1 MSSARRLALSRLA
14 SLTAGSAAYIALI
27 SAIYNETGSSLWVS
41 AALFFGVVG
50 SVVGAPAAG
59 WIGDRFERRRVMVG
73 SDLAAAVVASA
84 MALTVDSALALT
96 LLFGLLAV
104 VESPFEPSS
113 ASAMP
118 NLVPAESLPRANALV
133 AGTSSASYLLGPLLG
148 GLLLGAGASAS
159 QLLAVDAVSF
169 VVSAALVVSIRRP
182 FGLGGGTEAEPGM
195 WAGVRLILDEAVLR
209 VLIPASMVSLL
220 GMGIVNVAN
229 YPLSIHLGGGTEGY
243 GALEALLG
251 GGGLVGAAIAARML
265 SVSRAPLVVA
275 VTFAVSGLGLLLA
288 GLAPVLAVA
297 LVGMAVAGTGR
308 GLGDVA
314 DTTLV
319 QARTDDARRSRVFAA
334 QEGAAHAA
342 YSAAMLVGGLIVS
355 AAGARAG
362 VFTAGGCGLA
372 ASLIASR
379 MLSRPGHSTSTRSDR
394 SAPPD
399 MQPTGPSDPP
409 EPAPRR

>member
-1 MSSARRLALSRLA
+1 MNAAFRLAASRLA

-27 SAIYNETGSSLWVS
+27 SAVYDETGSALWVS

-59 WIGDRFERRRVMVG
+59 WVGDRFERRRVMVG
-73 SDLAAAVVASA
+73 SDLAAAVVAAA
-84 MALTVDSALALT
+84 MALTVDSALALA

-118 NLVPAESLPRANALV
+118 NLVPPDKLPRANALV
-133 AGTSSASYLLGPLLG
+133 AATSSASYLVGPLLG
-148 GLLLGAGASAS
+148 GLLLGVGASAS
-159 QLLAVDAVSF
+159 ELLAVDAVSF

-182 FGLGGGTEAEPGM
+182 FGLGGGTESEPGV
-195 WAGVRLILDEAVLR
+195 WAGVRLIVDEPVLR
-209 VLIPASMVSLL
+209 VLVTATVVSLL

-229 YPLSIHLGGGTEGY
+229 YPLSIQLGGGTEGY

-251 GGGLVGAAIAARML
+251 GGGLVGAAIASRIL
-265 SVSRAPLVVA
+265 NVGRAPLVITVMY
-275 VTFAVSGLGLLLA
+275 AVSGAGLLLA

-297 LVGMAVAGTGR
+297 LAGMAIAGAGR

-334 QEGAAHAA
+334 QDGAAHAA
-342 YSAAMLVGGLIVS
+342 YSGAMLAGGLIVS

-362 VFTAGGCGLA
+362 VLTAGACGLVA
-372 ASLIASR
+372 ALVASR
-379 MLSRPGHSTSTRSDR
+379 MLSATRSRSGSRPGR
-394 SAPPD
+394 A
-399 MQPTGPSDPP
+399 
-409 EPAPRR
+409 RRTP

>member
-1 MSSARRLALSRLA
+1 MNAAFRLAASRLA

-27 SAIYNETGSSLWVS
+27 SAIYNETGSALWVS

-50 SVVGAPAAG
+50 SVIGAPAAG

-73 SDLAAAVVASA
+73 SDLAAAMVAA
-84 MALTVDSALALT
+84 VMALTVDSALALA

-104 VESPFEPSS
+104 VQSPFEPSS

-118 NLVPAESLPRANALV
+118 NLVPPEKLPRANALV
-133 AGTSSASYLLGPLLG
+133 AATASASYLLGPLLG
-148 GLLLGAGASAS
+148 GLLLGAGASAG

-169 VVSAALVVSIRRP
+169 LVSAALVVSIRRP
-182 FGLGGGTEAEPGM
+182 FGLGGGTESEPGI
-195 WAGVRLILDEAVLR
+195 WAGVRLIVDEPVLR
-209 VLIPASMVSLL
+209 VLVTATIVSLL
-220 GMGIVNVAN
+220 GMGMVNVAN

-265 SVSRAPLVVA
+265 NVSRAPLVITVMY
-275 VTFAVSGLGLLLA
+275 AVSGLGLLLA

-297 LVGMAVAGTGR
+297 LAGMAIAGAGR

-334 QEGAAHAA
+334 QDGAAHAA
-342 YSAAMLVGGLIVS
+342 YSAAMLAGGLLVS
-355 AAGARAG
+355 AGGARLGVLTAGA
-362 VFTAGGCGLA
+362 CGLA
-372 ASLIASR
+372 AAVVASR
-379 MLSRPGHSTSTRSDR
+379 MLSRPGRSTSTRSDR
-394 SAPPD
+394 TAPTD
-399 MQPTGPSDPP
+399 TRPTAPSDPR
-409 EPAPRR
+409 EPDPQR

>member
-1 MSSARRLALSRLA
+1 MSAARRLALSRLA

-27 SAIYNETGSSLWVS
+27 SAIYNETGSALWVS

-50 SVVGAPAAG
+50 SVIGAPVAG

-73 SDLAAAVVASA
+73 SDLAAAVVAGA
-84 MALTVDSALALT
+84 MALTVDSALALV

-104 VESPFEPSS
+104 VQSPFEPSS

-133 AGTSSASYLLGPLLG
+133 AATSSASYLLGPLLG
-148 GLLLGAGASAS
+148 GLLLGAGASAPE
-159 QLLAVDAVSF
+159 LLAVDAASF

-182 FGLGGGTEAEPGM
+182 FGLGGGTASEPGV
-195 WAGVRLILDEAVLR
+195 WAGVQLIVHEPVLR
-209 VLIPASMVSLL
+209 VLIAASIVSLL
-220 GMGIVNVAN
+220 GMGMVNVAN
-229 YPLSIHLGGGTEGY
+229 YPLSIQLGGGTEGY

-251 GGGLVGAAIAARML
+251 GGGLLGAAIAARML
-265 SVSRAPLVVA
+265 SASRAPLIVT

-288 GLAPVLAVA
+288 GLAPVLGVA
-297 LVGMAVAGTGR
+297 LAGMAIAGAGR

-334 QEGAAHAA
+334 QDGAAHAA
-342 YSAAMLVGGLIVS
+342 YSAAMLAGGLIVS
-355 AAGARAG
+355 AVGARAG
-362 VFTAGGCGLA
+362 VLTAAGCGFA
-372 ASLIASR
+372 AALVASR
-379 MLSRPGHSTSTRSDR
+379 MLRSGPSTRARTGSRP
-394 SAPPD
+394 
-399 MQPTGPSDPP
+399 DPV
-409 EPAPRR
+409 RRTL

>member
-27 SAIYNETGSSLWVS
+27 SAIYNETGSALWVS

-50 SVVGAPAAG
+50 SVIGAPAAG
-59 WIGDRFERRRVMVG
+59 WIGDRFERRWVMVG
-73 SDLAAAVVASA
+73 SDLAASVVATA

-133 AGTSSASYLLGPLLG
+133 AGTTSVSYLLGPLLG
-148 GLLLGAGASAS
+148 GLLLGVGASAA

-182 FGLGGGTEAEPGM
+182 FGLGGGTESEPGV
-195 WAGVRLILDEAVLR
+195 WAGVRLIAREPVLR
-209 VLIPASMVSLL
+209 VLIVASMVSLL

-251 GGGLVGAAIAARML
+251 GGGVLGAAIAARML
-265 SVSRAPLVVA
+265 SVSRAPLVVT

-297 LVGMAVAGTGR
+297 LAGMAIAGTGR

-342 YSAAMLVGGLIVS
+342 YSAAMLVGGLLVS
-355 AAGARAG
+355 AGGARAG
-362 VFTAGGCGLA
+362 VLAAAGCGLA
-372 ASLIASR
+372 AALVASR
-379 MLSRPGHSTSTRSDR
+379 MLAYDR
-394 SAPPD
+394 A
-399 MQPTGPSDPP
+399 
-409 EPAPRR
+409 R

>member
-1 MSSARRLALSRLA
+1 MSAARRLALSRLA

-27 SAIYNETGSSLWVS
+27 SAIYNETGSALWVS
-41 AALFFGVVG
+41 AALFAGVVG

-113 ASAMP
+113 ASSMP
-118 NLVPAESLPRANALV
+118 NLVPPESLPRANALV
-133 AGTSSASYLLGPLLG
+133 AGTASASYLLGPLVG
-148 GLLLGAGASAS
+148 GLLLSAGASAP
-159 QLLAVDAVSF
+159 QLLAVNAASF
-169 VVSAALVVSIRRP
+169 LASAALVVSIRRP
-182 FGLGGGTEAEPGM
+182 FGLGGGTESQPGV
-195 WAGVRLILDEAVLR
+195 WAGVRLIVEEPVLR
-209 VLIPASMVSLL
+209 VLIAATMVSLL

-229 YPLSIHLGGGTEGY
+229 YPLSIHLGGGTAGY

-251 GGGLVGAAIAARML
+251 GGGLLGAAIAARML
-265 SVSRAPLVVA
+265 NVSRAPLIITVMY
-275 VTFAVSGLGLLLA
+275 AVSGAGLVLA
-288 GLAPVLAVA
+288 GLAPGLAVA
-297 LVGMAVAGTGR
+297 LAGMAIAGTGR

-342 YSAAMLVGGLIVS
+342 YSAAMLVGGLLVATSS
-355 AAGARAG
+355 ARTAVVTAGA
-362 VFTAGGCGLA
+362 CGLA
-372 ASLIASR
+372 AALVASR
-379 MLSRPGHSTSTRSDR
+379 MLRG
-394 SAPPD
+394 
-399 MQPTGPSDPP
+399 
-409 EPAPRR
+409 RRIAT

>member
-27 SAIYNETGSSLWVS
+27 SAIYNETGSALWVS
-41 AALFFGVVG
+41 GALFAGVVG

-84 MALTVDSALALT
+84 MALTIDSALALT

-118 NLVPAESLPRANALV
+118 NLVPPESLPRANALV
-133 AGTSSASYLLGPLLG
+133 AATSSASYLLGPLLG
-148 GLLLGAGASAS
+148 GLLLGAGASAP

-169 VVSAALVVSIRRP
+169 VVSAALVVSIRQP
-182 FGLGGGTEAEPGM
+182 FGLGGGTEAEPGI
-195 WAGVRLILDEAVLR
+195 WAGVRLIVHEPVLR
-209 VLIPASMVSLL
+209 VLITASMVSLL

-251 GGGLVGAAIAARML
+251 GGGLLGAAIAARML
-265 SVSRAPLVVA
+265 SASRAPLVVT

-297 LVGMAVAGTGR
+297 LAGMAIAGAGR

-342 YSAAMLVGGLIVS
+342 FSAAMLVGGLVVS
-355 AAGARAG
+355 VAGARAG
-362 VFTAGGCGLA
+362 VLTASGCGFA
-372 ASLIASR
+372 AALVASR
-379 MLSRPGHSTSTRSDR
+379 MLRSGLSTRSR
-394 SAPPD
+394 SDSRPD
-399 MQPTGPSDPP
+399 
-409 EPAPRR
+409 PAHRTP

>member
-27 SAIYNETGSSLWVS
+27 SAIYNETGSALWVS
-41 AALFFGVVG
+41 AALFLGVVG

-104 VESPFEPSS
+104 VESPFEPAS

-182 FGLGGGTEAEPGM
+182 FGLGGGTEAEPGI
-195 WAGVRLILDEAVLR
+195 WAGVRLIVDEPVLR
-209 VLIPASMVSLL
+209 VLIAASMVSLL

-251 GGGLVGAAIAARML
+251 GGGLLGAAIAARML
-265 SVSRAPLVVA
+265 NVSRAPLIITVMY
-275 VTFAVSGLGLLLA
+275 AVSGAGLLLA

-297 LVGMAVAGTGR
+297 LAGMAIAGTGR

-314 DTTLV
+314 DRTPV
-319 QARTDDARRSRVFAA
+319 QARTDDARRTRVFAA
-334 QEGAAHAA
+334 QEGAAHTAF
-342 YSAAMLVGGLIVS
+342 SAAALVGGLIVS

-362 VFTAGGCGLA
+362 ILAAAGCGLA
-372 ASLIASR
+372 AALVASR
-379 MLSRPGHSTSTRSDR
+379 MLAYDR
-394 SAPPD
+394 A
-399 MQPTGPSDPP
+399 T
-409 EPAPRR
+409 

>member
-1 MSSARRLALSRLA
+1 
-14 SLTAGSAAYIALI
+14 
-27 SAIYNETGSSLWVS
+27 
-41 AALFFGVVG
+41 
-50 SVVGAPAAG
+50 
-59 WIGDRFERRRVMVG
+59 
-73 SDLAAAVVASA
+73 

-96 LLFGLLAV
+96 LLFGVLAV
-104 VESPFEPSS
+104 VQSPFEPSS

-118 NLVPAESLPRANALV
+118 NLVPPEKLARANALV
-133 AGTSSASYLLGPLLG
+133 AGTTSVSYLLGPLLG
-148 GLLLGAGASAS
+148 GLLLGAGASAP

-182 FGLGGGTEAEPGM
+182 FGLGGGTETEPGV
-195 WAGVRLILDEAVLR
+195 WAGVRLIVEEPVLR
-209 VLIPASMVSLL
+209 VLIVASMVSLL
-220 GMGIVNVAN
+220 GMGMVNVAN

-251 GGGLVGAAIAARML
+251 GGGLLGAVIAARTL
-265 SVSRAPLVVA
+265 TVGRAPLMIT

-288 GLAPVLAVA
+288 GLAPVLVVA
-297 LVGMAVAGTGR
+297 LAGMAIAGTGR

-342 YSAAMLVGGLIVS
+342 YSAAMLAGGLIVS

-362 VFTAGGCGLA
+362 VLTAGGCGLA
-372 ASLIASR
+372 AALVASR
-379 MLSRPGHSTSTRSDR
+379 MLFATPAARSTST
-394 SAPPD
+394 
-399 MQPTGPSDPP
+399 PSD
-409 EPAPRR
+409 

>member
-27 SAIYNETGSSLWVS
+27 SAIYNETGSALWVS
-41 AALFFGVVG
+41 AALFLGVVG

-118 NLVPAESLPRANALV
+118 NLVSAESLPRANALV
-133 AGTSSASYLLGPLLG
+133 AGTSSASYLLGPLFG

-182 FGLGGGTEAEPGM
+182 FGLGGGTEAEPGI
-195 WAGVRLILDEAVLR
+195 WAGVRLIVDEPVLR
-209 VLIPASMVSLL
+209 VLITASMVSLL

-251 GGGLVGAAIAARML
+251 GGGLLGAAIAARML
-265 SVSRAPLVVA
+265 DVSRAPLIITVMY
-275 VTFAVSGLGLLLA
+275 AVSGAGLLLA

-297 LVGMAVAGTGR
+297 LAGMAIAGTGR

-314 DTTLV
+314 DRTLV

-334 QEGAAHAA
+334 QEGAAHTAF
-342 YSAAMLVGGLIVS
+342 SAAALVGGLIVS

-362 VFTAGGCGLA
+362 ILAASGCGLA
-372 ASLIASR
+372 AALVASR
-379 MLSRPGHSTSTRSDR
+379 MLAYDR
-394 SAPPD
+394 A
-399 MQPTGPSDPP
+399 T
-409 EPAPRR
+409 

>member
-1 MSSARRLALSRLA
+1 MNAAFRLAASRLA

-27 SAIYNETGSSLWVS
+27 SAIYNETGSALWVS

-59 WIGDRFERRRVMVG
+59 WVGDRFERRRVMVG
-73 SDLAAAVVASA
+73 SDLAAAVVAAA

-118 NLVPAESLPRANALV
+118 TLVPPAKLPRANALV
-133 AGTSSASYLLGPLLG
+133 AATSSASYLVGPLLG
-148 GLLLGAGASAS
+148 GLLLGVGASAS
-159 QLLAVDAVSF
+159 ELLAVDAVSF

-182 FGLGGGTEAEPGM
+182 FGLSGGTESEPGV
-195 WAGVRLILDEAVLR
+195 WAGVRLIVDEPVLR
-209 VLIPASMVSLL
+209 VLVTATVVSLL

-229 YPLSIHLGGGTEGY
+229 YPLSIQLGGGTEGY

-265 SVSRAPLVVA
+265 NVGRAPLI
-275 VTFAVSGLGLLLA
+275 VTVMYAVSGAGLLLA

-297 LVGMAVAGTGR
+297 LAGMAIAGAGR

-334 QEGAAHAA
+334 QDGAAHAA
-342 YSAAMLVGGLIVS
+342 YSGAMLAGGLIVS

-362 VFTAGGCGLA
+362 VLTAGACGLVA
-372 ASLIASR
+372 ALVASR
-379 MLSRPGHSTSTRSDR
+379 MLSATRSRSGSRPGR
-394 SAPPD
+394 A
-399 MQPTGPSDPP
+399 
-409 EPAPRR
+409 RRTP

>member
-1 MSSARRLALSRLA
+1 MNAAFRLAASRLA

-27 SAIYNETGSSLWVS
+27 SAIYNETGSALWVS

-73 SDLAAAVVASA
+73 SDIAAALVAA
-84 MALTVDSALALT
+84 VMALTVDSALALA

-118 NLVPAESLPRANALV
+118 NLVRPEKLPRANALV
-133 AGTSSASYLLGPLLG
+133 AGTSSASYLVGPLIG
-148 GLLLGAGASAS
+148 GLLLGAGASAAE
-159 QLLAVDAVSF
+159 LLAVDAASF
-169 VVSAALVVSIRRP
+169 LLSAVLVVSIRRP
-182 FGLGGGTEAEPGM
+182 FGLGAGTESEPGV
-195 WAGVRLILDEAVLR
+195 WAGVRLIVDEPVLR
-209 VLIPASMVSLL
+209 VLVTATMVSLL

-265 SVSRAPLVVA
+265 NVARAPLIITVMY
-275 VTFAVSGLGLLLA
+275 AVSGLGLLLA

-297 LVGMAVAGTGR
+297 LAGMAIAGAGR

-314 DTTLV
+314 DTTLI
-319 QARTDDARRSRVFAA
+319 QARTDDSRRTRVFAA
-334 QEGAAHAA
+334 QDGAAHAA
-342 YSAAMLVGGLIVS
+342 YSAAMLAGGLIVS

-362 VFTAGGCGLA
+362 VLTAGACGLVA
-372 ASLIASR
+372 ALVASR
-379 MLSRPGHSTSTRSDR
+379 MLSATRSTSGSRPGRAHRT
-394 SAPPD
+394 P
-399 MQPTGPSDPP
+399 
-409 EPAPRR
+409 

>member
-1 MSSARRLALSRLA
+1 MSAARRLALSRLA

-27 SAIYNETGSSLWVS
+27 SAIYNETGSALWVS
-41 AALFFGVVG
+41 AALFAGVVG

-113 ASAMP
+113 ASSMP
-118 NLVPAESLPRANALV
+118 NLVPPESLPRANALV
-133 AGTSSASYLLGPLLG
+133 AGTASASYLLGPLVG
-148 GLLLGAGASAS
+148 GLLLSAGASAP
-159 QLLAVDAVSF
+159 QLLAVNAASF
-169 VVSAALVVSIRRP
+169 LASAALVVSIRRP
-182 FGLGGGTEAEPGM
+182 FGLGGGTESQPGV
-195 WAGVRLILDEAVLR
+195 WAGVRLIVEEPVLR
-209 VLIPASMVSLL
+209 VLIAATMVSLL

-229 YPLSIHLGGGTEGY
+229 YPLSIHLGGGTAGY

-251 GGGLVGAAIAARML
+251 GGGLLGAAIAARML
-265 SVSRAPLVVA
+265 NVSRAPLIITVMY
-275 VTFAVSGLGLLLA
+275 AVSGAGLVLA
-288 GLAPVLAVA
+288 GLAPGLAVA
-297 LVGMAVAGTGR
+297 LAGMAIAGTGR

-342 YSAAMLVGGLIVS
+342 YSAAMLVGGLLVATSS
-355 AAGARAG
+355 ARTAVVTAGAS
-362 VFTAGGCGLA
+362 GLA
-372 ASLIASR
+372 AALVASR
-379 MLSRPGHSTSTRSDR
+379 MLRG
-394 SAPPD
+394 
-399 MQPTGPSDPP
+399 
-409 EPAPRR
+409 RRIAT

>member
-27 SAIYNETGSSLWVS
+27 SAIYNETGSALWVS

-50 SVVGAPAAG
+50 SVIGAPAAG
-59 WIGDRFERRRVMVG
+59 WIGDRFERRWVMVG
-73 SDLAAAVVASA
+73 SDLAAAVVATA

-133 AGTSSASYLLGPLLG
+133 AGTTSVSYLLGPLLG
-148 GLLLGAGASAS
+148 GLLLGVGASAA

-182 FGLGGGTEAEPGM
+182 FGLGGGTESEPGV
-195 WAGVRLILDEAVLR
+195 WAGVRLIAREPVLR
-209 VLIPASMVSLL
+209 VLIVASMVSLL

-251 GGGLVGAAIAARML
+251 GGGVLGAAIAARML
-265 SVSRAPLVVA
+265 SVSRAPLVVT

-297 LVGMAVAGTGR
+297 LAGMAIAGTGR

-342 YSAAMLVGGLIVS
+342 YSAAMLVGGLLVS
-355 AAGARAG
+355 AGGARAG
-362 VFTAGGCGLA
+362 VLAAAGCGLA
-372 ASLIASR
+372 AALVASR
-379 MLSRPGHSTSTRSDR
+379 MLAYDR
-394 SAPPD
+394 A
-399 MQPTGPSDPP
+399 
-409 EPAPRR
+409 R

>member
-1 MSSARRLALSRLA
+1 MSAARRLALSRLA

-27 SAIYNETGSSLWVS
+27 SAIYNETGSALCVS

-50 SVVGAPAAG
+50 SVIGAPAAG

-73 SDLAAAVVASA
+73 SDLAAAVVAGA
-84 MALTVDSALALT
+84 MALTVDSALALV

-104 VESPFEPSS
+104 VQSPFEPAS

-118 NLVPAESLPRANALV
+118 NLVPPESLPRANALV
-133 AGTSSASYLLGPLLG
+133 AATSSASYLLGPLLG
-148 GLLLGAGASAS
+148 GLLLGAGASAPE
-159 QLLAVDAVSF
+159 LLAVDAASF
-169 VVSAALVVSIRRP
+169 VISAALVVSIRRP
-182 FGLGGGTEAEPGM
+182 FGLGGGTESEPGV
-195 WAGVRLILDEAVLR
+195 WAGVQLIVREPVLR
-209 VLIPASMVSLL
+209 VLIAASIVSLL
-220 GMGIVNVAN
+220 GMGMVNVAN

-251 GGGLVGAAIAARML
+251 GGGLLGAAIAARML
-265 SVSRAPLVVA
+265 SASRAPLIVTI
-275 VTFAVSGLGLLLA
+275 TFAVSGLGLLLA

-297 LVGMAVAGTGR
+297 LAGMAIAGAGR

-334 QEGAAHAA
+334 QDGAAHAA
-342 YSAAMLVGGLIVS
+342 YSAAMLAGGLIVS

-362 VFTAGGCGLA
+362 VLTAAGCGFA
-372 ASLIASR
+372 AALVASR
-379 MLSRPGHSTSTRSDR
+379 MLRSGPSTRARTGSRP
-394 SAPPD
+394 
-399 MQPTGPSDPP
+399 DPV
-409 EPAPRR
+409 RRTL

>member
-27 SAIYNETGSSLWVS
+27 SAIYNETGSALWVS
-41 AALFFGVVG
+41 AALFLGVVG

-182 FGLGGGTEAEPGM
+182 FGLGGGTEAEPGI
-195 WAGVRLILDEAVLR
+195 WAGVRLIVDEPVLR
-209 VLIPASMVSLL
+209 VLITASMVSLL

-229 YPLSIHLGGGTEGY
+229 YPLSIDLGGGTEGY

-251 GGGLVGAAIAARML
+251 GGGLLGVAIAARML
-265 SVSRAPLVVA
+265 NVSRAPLIITVMYG
-275 VTFAVSGLGLLLA
+275 VSGAGLLLA

-297 LVGMAVAGTGR
+297 LAGMAIAGTGR

-314 DTTLV
+314 DRTLV

-334 QEGAAHAA
+334 QEGAAHTAF
-342 YSAAMLVGGLIVS
+342 SAAALVGGLIVS

-362 VFTAGGCGLA
+362 ILAAAGCGLA
-372 ASLIASR
+372 AALVASR
-379 MLSRPGHSTSTRSDR
+379 MLAYDR
-394 SAPPD
+394 A
-399 MQPTGPSDPP
+399 T
-409 EPAPRR
+409 

>member
-27 SAIYNETGSSLWVS
+27 SAIYNETGSALWVS

-96 LLFGLLAV
+96 LLFGLLAL

-182 FGLGGGTEAEPGM
+182 FGLGGGTEAEPGI
-195 WAGVRLILDEAVLR
+195 WAGVRLIVDEPVLR
-209 VLIPASMVSLL
+209 VLITASMVSLL

-251 GGGLVGAAIAARML
+251 GGGLLGAAIAARML
-265 SVSRAPLVVA
+265 NVSRAPLIITVMY
-275 VTFAVSGLGLLLA
+275 AVSGAGLLLA

-297 LVGMAVAGTGR
+297 LAGMAIAGTGR

-314 DTTLV
+314 DRTLV

-334 QEGAAHAA
+334 QEGAAHTAF
-342 YSAAMLVGGLIVS
+342 SAAALVGGLIVS

-362 VFTAGGCGLA
+362 ILAAAGCGLA
-372 ASLIASR
+372 AALVASR
-379 MLSRPGHSTSTRSDR
+379 MLAYDR
-394 SAPPD
+394 A
-399 MQPTGPSDPP
+399 T
-409 EPAPRR
+409 

>member
-27 SAIYNETGSSLWVS
+27 SAIYNETGSALWVS
-41 AALFFGVVG
+41 AALFAGVVG

-133 AGTSSASYLLGPLLG
+133 AGTTSASYLLGPLLG
-148 GLLLGAGASAS
+148 GLLLGAGASAP

-182 FGLGGGTEAEPGM
+182 FGLGGGTESEPGI
-195 WAGVRLILDEAVLR
+195 WAGVRLIVHEPVLR
-209 VLIPASMVSLL
+209 VLITASMVSLL

-251 GGGLVGAAIAARML
+251 GGGLLGAAIAARML
-265 SVSRAPLVVA
+265 NVSRAPLIITVMY
-275 VTFAVSGLGLLLA
+275 AVSGVGLLLA

-297 LVGMAVAGTGR
+297 LAGMAIAGTGR

-314 DTTLV
+314 DRTLV

-334 QEGAAHAA
+334 QEGAAHTAF
-342 YSAAMLVGGLIVS
+342 SAAALVGGLIVS

-362 VFTAGGCGLA
+362 ILAAAGCGLA
-372 ASLIASR
+372 AALVASR
-379 MLSRPGHSTSTRSDR
+379 MLAYDR
-394 SAPPD
+394 A
-399 MQPTGPSDPP
+399 T
-409 EPAPRR
+409 

>member
-1 MSSARRLALSRLA
+1 MSAARRLALSRLA

-27 SAIYNETGSSLWVS
+27 SAIYNETGSALWVS

-73 SDLAAAVVASA
+73 SDLAAAVVAA
-84 MALTVDSALALT
+84 TMALTVDSALALA

-104 VESPFEPSS
+104 VQSPFEPAS

-133 AGTSSASYLLGPLLG
+133 AATSSASYLLGPLLG
-148 GLLLGAGASAS
+148 GLLLGAGASAPE
-159 QLLAVDAVSF
+159 LLAVDAASF

-182 FGLGGGTEAEPGM
+182 FGLGGGTESEPGV
-195 WAGVRLILDEAVLR
+195 WAGVRLIADEPVLR
-209 VLIPASMVSLL
+209 VLIAASIVSLL
-220 GMGIVNVAN
+220 GMGMVNVAN

-251 GGGLVGAAIAARML
+251 GGGLLGAAIAARML
-265 SVSRAPLVVA
+265 SASRAPLIVT

-297 LVGMAVAGTGR
+297 LAGMAIAGAGR

-334 QEGAAHAA
+334 QDGAAHAA
-342 YSAAMLVGGLIVS
+342 YSAAMLAGGLIVT
-355 AAGARAG
+355 AAGARAA
-362 VFTAGGCGLA
+362 VLTAGACGLA

-379 MLSRPGHSTSTRSDR
+379 MLRSGPLTRSRTGSRP
-394 SAPPD
+394 
-399 MQPTGPSDPP
+399 DPV
-409 EPAPRR
+409 RRTP

>member
-1 MSSARRLALSRLA
+1 MSAARRLAASRLA

-27 SAIYNETGSSLWVS
+27 SAIYNETGSALWVS

-73 SDLAAAVVASA
+73 SDLAAAVVAAA
-84 MALTVDSALALT
+84 MALTIDSALALT

-104 VESPFEPSS
+104 VQSPFEPSS

-118 NLVPAESLPRANALV
+118 NLVPPESLPRANALV
-133 AGTSSASYLLGPLLG
+133 AGTTSVSYLLGPLLG
-148 GLLLGAGASAS
+148 GLLLGAGASAP

-169 VVSAALVVSIRRP
+169 LVSAALVVSIRRP
-182 FGLGGGTEAEPGM
+182 FGLGGGTESEPGV
-195 WAGVRLILDEAVLR
+195 WAGVRVIVHEPVLR
-209 VLIPASMVSLL
+209 VLITASIVSLL
-220 GMGIVNVAN
+220 GMGMVNVAN

-251 GGGLVGAAIAARML
+251 GGGLLGAVIAARML
-265 SVSRAPLVVA
+265 SASRAPLIVT
-275 VTFAVSGLGLLLA
+275 VTFAVSGAGLLLA

-297 LVGMAVAGTGR
+297 LAGMAVAGTGR

-319 QARTDDARRSRVFAA
+319 QSRTDDARRSRVFAA
-334 QEGAAHAA
+334 QDGAAHAA
-342 YSAAMLVGGLIVS
+342 YSAAMLAAGLIVS
-355 AAGARAG
+355 AAGARAA
-362 VFTAGGCGLA
+362 VLTAAGCGFA
-372 ASLIASR
+372 AALVASR
-379 MLSRPGHSTSTRSDR
+379 MLSVTRSRSGSRPGHAHRT
-394 SAPPD
+394 P
-399 MQPTGPSDPP
+399 
-409 EPAPRR
+409 